1 MKARRYLKCRT
12 PIKGIPVFCAANEG
26 QMVGLFDTVVSR
38 EEADEIIEREL

>member
-1 MKARRYLKCRT
+1 MKAGRYLRRRT
-12 PIKGIPVFCAANEG
+12 PIKGIPIFRAANDG